1 MGGVYTQSRRKG
13 RKNFRELNG
22 SAKSYSG
29 NNGDFGR
36 LKDGHPNFEISGVVS
51 DFKARKAGE
60 ER

>member
-1 MGGVYTQSRRKG
+1 MQSRRKG
-13 RKNFRELNG
+13 CKNFHELNG
-22 SAKSYSG
+22 SAKSYPG

-36 LKDGHPNFEISGVVS
+36 LKDGHANFEISGVVS